1 MEQRTVYVSDDGFQF
16 QTAEECQ
23 RYELLS
29 AAVGELQ
36 AAKDRSELPDELASD
51 PIAVDAF
58 LGVLGDFRRPLPGL
72 AHRVVRPEDLE
83 SAVRILIALA
93 DRFRAL

>member
-1 MEQRTVYVSDDGFQF
+1 MEQRTIYISDDGIQF
-16 QTAEECQ
+16 ASSEECQ

-36 AAKDRSELPDELASD
+36 RQKDHCELPEDLASD
-51 PIAVDAF
+51 PIAVDSF
-58 LGVLGDFRRPLPGL
+58 LRVLGDFRPRLHGAP
-72 AHRVVRPEDLE
+72 HRVVRPEDLA